1 MQRLGTCP
9 RGAVGGQ
16 VELSRRGGG
25 KSGMS
30 AFRQLE
36 LISLH
41 VGLFSDIS
49 QRAKKSRPSTTM
61 QMLTPS
67 STRWPVRSVQ

>member
-1 MQRLGTCP
+1 MS
-9 RGAVGGQ
+9 
-16 VELSRRGGG
+16 E
-25 KSGMS
+25 MS
-30 AFRQLE
+30 AFRHPE
-36 LISLH
+36 RISLQ

-49 QRAKKSRPSTTM
+49 QRATKSRPSTTM

>member
-1 MQRLGTCP
+1 MRHGTYP
-9 RGAVGGQ
+9 SVAVEWSGR
-16 VELSRRGGG
+16 VCLRRTR
-25 KSGMS
+25 SEMT
-30 AFRQLE
+30 AFRQPD

-49 QRAKKSRPSTTM
+49 QRAKKSLPSTTM

-67 STRWPVRSVQ
+67 STLWPDRSVQ